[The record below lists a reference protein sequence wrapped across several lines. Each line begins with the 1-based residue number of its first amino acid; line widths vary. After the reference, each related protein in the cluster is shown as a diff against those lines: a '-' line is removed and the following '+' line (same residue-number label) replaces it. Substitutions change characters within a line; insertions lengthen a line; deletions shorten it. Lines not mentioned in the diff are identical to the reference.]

1 MALIQTV
8 NPSDL
13 YHLACKMARGDN
25 FGYKGWRKIGDY
37 LESLSDDL
45 GENIE
50 IDNIAICYEYSM
62 AESAESFYKEHQHLH
77 GIDLPTMEEW
87 EVDLSEDEKLAAVSD
102 YLQKNTALVICEDDL
117 IIWQAF

>member
-8 NPSDL
+8 YAGDL
-13 YHLACKMARGDN
+13 YNMACRMNRGDN
-25 FGYKGWRKIGDY
+25 FCYNGWGALGEY
-37 LESLSDDL
+37 LEELSDSM

-50 IDNIAICYEYSM
+50 IDIIAICCAYSM
-62 AESAESFYKEHQHLH
+62 AESAESFYMDRQHLH

-87 EVDLSEDEKLAAVSD
+87 EVDLSDNDKLAAVSD
-102 YLQKNTALVICEDDL
+102 YLQENTSLVICKDDL

>member
-8 NPSDL
+8 NAGDL
-13 YHLACKMARGDN
+13 YHLACRMDRGNN
-25 FGYKGWRKIGDY
+25 FGYNGWQAIGDY

-50 IDNIAICYEYSM
+50 IDIIAICCEYSM
-62 AESAESFYKEHQHLH
+62 AESVDGFYEEYDMD
-77 GIDLPTMEEW
+77 IDEYYW
-87 EVDLSEDEKLAAVSD
+87 EGMDDEEKLETIEN
-102 YLQKNTALVICEDDL
+102 YLQENTALVICEDDL

>member
-8 NPSDL
+8 DSSEL
-13 YHLACKMARGDN
+13 YHMACRMDRGNN
-25 FGYKGWRKIGDY
+25 FGYNGWRAIGDY

-50 IDNIAICYEYSM
+50 IDIIAICCDYSM
-62 AESAESFYKEHQHLH
+62 AESVESFYMEHQHLH

-87 EVDLSEDEKLAAVSD
+87 EIDLSDGDKLAAVSE
-102 YLQKNTALVICEDDL
+102 YLQENTALVVCEDDL
-117 IIWQAF
+117 IIWQVF

>member
-8 NPSDL
+8 DSVEL
-13 YHLACKMARGDN
+13 YHLACRMARGDN
-25 FGYKGWRKIGDY
+25 FGYKGWRAIGDY
-37 LESLSDDL
+37 LESLSDNL

-50 IDNIAICYEYSM
+50 IDIIAICCEYSM
-62 AESAESFYKEHQHLH
+62 AESTEEFFMERQHLH

-87 EVDLSEDEKLAAVSD
+87 EELEDGKKLETIEEF
-102 YLQKNTALVICEDDL
+102 LQENTALIICKDNL

>member
-25 FGYKGWRKIGDY
+25 FGYKGWRAIGDY
-37 LESLSDDL
+37 LESLSNDT
-45 GENIE
+45 GEDIE
-50 IDNIAICYEYSM
+50 IDIIAICCEYSM
-62 AESAESFYKEHQHLH
+62 AESTEEFFMERQHLH

-87 EVDLSEDEKLAAVSD
+87 EEL
-102 YLQKNTALVICEDDL
+102 EDDKKLETIEEFLQDRSSVVVCKDAL

>member
-13 YHLACKMARGDN
+13 FHIACKMGRDKN
-25 FGYKGWRKIGDY
+25 FGQEGWRAIGDY
-37 LESLSDDL
+37 LESLSNDT

-50 IDNIAICYEYSM
+50 IDVIAICCEYSM
-62 AESAESFYKEHQHLH
+62 AESAEDAYMQYAHLH
-77 GIDLPTMEEW
+77 GVDLPEEEDW
-87 EVDLSEDEKLAAVSD
+87 EELTEEEKLKTVQD
-102 YLQKNTALVICEDDL
+102 YLQDNTAMVICEDDL

>member
-37 LESLSDDL
+37 LESLSNDT
-45 GENIE
+45 GEDIE
-50 IDNIAICYEYSM
+50 IDIVSICCDYSM

-77 GIDLPTMEEW
+77 GTDLPAMEEW
-87 EVDLSEDEKLAAVSD
+87 EELEDDKLAAVSD
-102 YLQKNTALVICEDDL
+102 YLRKNTALIICEDDL

>member
-8 NPSDL
+8 NAGDL
-13 YHLACKMARGDN
+13 YHLACKMNRGEN
-25 FGYKGWRKIGDY
+25 FGYNGWRAIGDY
-37 LESLSDDL
+37 LESLSDDT

-50 IDNIAICYEYSM
+50 IDIVAICCEYSS
-62 AESAESFYKEHQHLH
+62 AESAEGVFMEFAYEH

-87 EVDLSEDEKLAAVSD
+87 GDMDEDEKLETIDEFLRHETSV
-102 YLQKNTALVICEDDL
+102 VICEDDL

>member
-13 YHLACKMARGDN
+13 YHMACKMARGDN
-25 FGYKGWRKIGDY
+25 FGYKGWKAIGDY
-37 LESLSDDL
+37 LESLSEDL

-50 IDNIAICYEYSM
+50 IDIVAICCEYSM
-62 AESAESFYKEHQHLH
+62 AESMEEFFMEFDQLH
-77 GIDLPTMEEW
+77 GVDLPDEEDW
-87 EVDLSEDEKLAAVSD
+87 EELTEEEKLETIERF
-102 YLQKNTALVICEDDL
+102 LQKNTALVVCKDDL

>member
-13 YHLACKMARGDN
+13 YHLACKMDRDKN
-25 FGYKGWRKIGDY
+25 FGYNGWEAIGDY

-50 IDNIAICYEYSM
+50 IDIIAICCEYSM
-62 AESAESFYKEHQHLH
+62 AESVEGFYMEHQHLH
-77 GIDLPTMEEW
+77 GIDLPTTEDWEELD
-87 EVDLSEDEKLAAVSD
+87 EEEKLAVVSD
-102 YLQKNTALVICEDDL
+102 YLQENTSLVICEDGL

>member
-8 NPSDL
+8 SPSDL

-25 FGYKGWRKIGDY
+25 FGYKGWRAIGDY

-50 IDNIAICYEYSM
+50 IDIVAICCEYSM
-62 AESAESFYKEHQHLH
+62 AESADDAYMQYDHLH
-77 GIDLPTMEEW
+77 GVDLPDEEDW
-87 EVDLSEDEKLAAVSD
+87 EELTEEEKLETIEEF
-102 YLQKNTALVICEDDL
+102 LQDRSSVVVCKGDL

>member
-37 LESLSDDL
+37 LESLSNNL

-50 IDNIAICYEYSM
+50 IDIIAICCEYSM
-62 AESAESFYKEHQHLH
+62 AESADEAYMQHDHLH
-77 GIDLPTMEEW
+77 GVDLPEEEAWEEMEE
-87 EVDLSEDEKLAAVSD
+87 EEKLGIIEEF
-102 YLQKNTALVICEDDL
+102 LQNRSSVVVCKGDL